1 MPFYRRQRKALKPTS
16 HRLRPVPSIYVD
28 HAATTPL
35 SPAAFKAITSQ
46 LQELGNPS
54 SLHTHGRA
62 TRKALEDAREVIAQQ
77 VSCLPSEVIF
87 TASGTEA
94 NNIAL
99 KGLWWNGK
107 AHGKKVVVVSA
118 VEHHAIL
125 DPAHWLETHDGA
137 EGIQVPVDVHG
148 VIDLDFLKD
157 LITKRADEI
166 AVVSIMHSNNETG
179 VIQPI
184 QEVVA
189 MAGKIPVHTDAVQ
202 SFKKVPL
209 SYKDLGV
216 TALTLSA
223 HKVGGPLG
231 IGALILRRAF
241 EIPALLHGGGQEREI
256 RSGTLNAPSIV
267 AFSAAATEMY
277 PSAEVQTLR
286 DNFIKAIHQAIP
298 DAYVNGEASQRLP
311 GIVNVTFPGTQSDT
325 LLLLLDNAH
334 VSASTGSACSAG
346 VHEASHVLLAMGHT
360 EATAQ
365 SSLRFSFGAASTQA
379 DVDFVMSVLPDVIST
394 GRAAHLK

>member
-1 MPFYRRQRKALKPTS
+1 M
-16 HRLRPVPSIYVD
+16 PSIYVD

-35 SPAAFKAITSQ
+35 SPAAFKAITFQ

-62 TRKALEDAREVIAQQ
+62 TRKALEDAREVIARE
-77 VSCLPSEVIF
+77 VDSLPSEVIF

-107 AHGKKVVVVSA
+107 AQGKTIVVISA
-118 VEHHAIL
+118 IEHHAIL
-125 DPAHWLETHDGA
+125 DPAHWLVTHEGA
-137 EGIQVPVDVHG
+137 EVILVPVDVHG
-148 VIDLDFLKD
+148 VINLDFLND
-157 LITKRADEI
+157 LIAKRGDEI
-166 AVVSIMHSNNETG
+166 AVISIMHSNNETG

-184 QEVVA
+184 REVVS
-189 MAGKIPVHTDAVQ
+189 MAGDIPVHTDAVQ

-209 SYKDLGV
+209 SYKELAV
-216 TALTLSA
+216 TAMTLSA

-231 IGALILRRAF
+231 IGALILRRAY

-267 AFSAAATEMY
+267 AFSAAASEQY
-277 PSAEVQTLR
+277 PTSAVQTLR
-286 DNFIKAIHQAIP
+286 DNFIAAVHNAIP
-298 DAYVNGEASQRLP
+298 DAYVNGEASPRLP

-379 DVDFVMSVLPDVIST
+379 DVDYVMSVLPGVIAT
-394 GRAAHLK
+394 GRAAHSK

>member
-1 MPFYRRQRKALKPTS
+1 M
-16 HRLRPVPSIYVD
+16 PSIYVD

-35 SPAAFKAITSQ
+35 SPAAFKAITFQ

-62 TRKALEDAREVIAQQ
+62 TRKALEDAREVIARE
-77 VSCLPSEVIF
+77 VGSLPSEVIF

-107 AHGKKVVVVSA
+107 AQGKTIVVISA
-118 VEHHAIL
+118 IEHHAIL
-125 DPAHWLETHDGA
+125 DPAHWLETHEGA
-137 EGIQVPVDVHG
+137 EVILVPVDVHG
-148 VIDLDFLKD
+148 VINLDFLND
-157 LITKRADEI
+157 LIAKRGDEI
-166 AVVSIMHSNNETG
+166 AVISIMHSNNETG

-184 QEVVA
+184 REVVS
-189 MAGKIPVHTDAVQ
+189 MAGDIPVHTDAVQ

-209 SYKDLGV
+209 SYKELAV
-216 TALTLSA
+216 TAMTLSA

-231 IGALILRRAF
+231 IGALILRRAY

-267 AFSAAATEMY
+267 AFSAAASEQY
-277 PSAEVQTLR
+277 PTSAVQTLR
-286 DNFIKAIHQAIP
+286 DNFIAAVHNAIP
-298 DAYVNGEASQRLP
+298 DAYVNGEASPRLP

-379 DVDFVMSVLPDVIST
+379 DVDYVMSVLPGVIAT
-394 GRAAHLK
+394 GRAAHSK

>member
-1 MPFYRRQRKALKPTS
+1 M
-16 HRLRPVPSIYVD
+16 PSIYVD

-62 TRKALEDAREVIAQQ
+62 TRKALEDSREAIAQEIG
-77 VSCLPSEVIF
+77 CLPSEVIF

-107 AHGKKVVVVSA
+107 AHGKSIVVISA
-118 VEHHAIL
+118 IEHHAIL
-125 DPAHWLETHDGA
+125 DPAQWLESHEDA
-137 EGIQVPVDVHG
+137 EVILVPVNVHG
-148 VIDLDFLKD
+148 VIDLEFLKE
-157 LITKRADEI
+157 LITQRGEQI
-166 AVVSIMHSNNETG
+166 AVISIMHSNNETG
-179 VIQPI
+179 VLQPI

-189 MAGKIPVHTDAVQ
+189 MAGNIPVHTDAVQ
-202 SFKKVPL
+202 SFKKVSI
-209 SYKDLGV
+209 SYKELGV

-223 HKVGGPLG
+223 HKIGGPLG
-231 IGALILRRAF
+231 IGALILRRAY

-267 AFSAAATEMY
+267 AFSAAANEKY
-277 PSAEVQTLR
+277 PSADVELLR
-286 DNFIKAIHQAIP
+286 DNFIKALLAAIP
-298 DAYVNGEASQRLP
+298 DAYINGGASQRLP

-346 VHEASHVLLAMGHT
+346 VHEASHVLLAMGHNET
-360 EATAQ
+360 TAQ
-365 SSLRFSFGAASTQA
+365 SSLRFSFGAESTQA
-379 DVDFVMSVLPDVIST
+379 DVDFVMSVLPAVIST
-394 GRAAHLK
+394 GRAANKK

>member
-1 MPFYRRQRKALKPTS
+1 M
-16 HRLRPVPSIYVD
+16 PSIYVD

-62 TRKALEDAREVIAQQ
+62 TRKALEDSREAIAREIG
-77 VSCLPSEVIF
+77 CLPSEVIF

-107 AHGKKVVVVSA
+107 AQGKSIVVISA
-118 VEHHAIL
+118 IEHHAIL
-125 DPAHWLETHDGA
+125 DPAQWLESHEDA
-137 EGIQVPVDVHG
+137 EVILVPVNLHG
-148 VIDLDFLKD
+148 VIDLEFLKD
-157 LITKRADEI
+157 LIAQCGDQI
-166 AVVSIMHSNNETG
+166 AVISIMHSNNETG
-179 VIQPI
+179 VLQPI

-189 MAGKIPVHTDAVQ
+189 MAGNIPVHTDAVQ
-202 SFKKVPL
+202 SFKKVPI
-209 SYKDLGV
+209 SYKELGV

-223 HKVGGPLG
+223 HKIGGPLG
-231 IGALILRRAF
+231 IGALILRRAY

-267 AFSAAATEMY
+267 AFSAAANEKY
-277 PSAEVQTLR
+277 PSAEVALLR
-286 DNFIKAIHQAIP
+286 DNFIKALLSAIP
-298 DAYVNGEASQRLP
+298 DAYINGGASQRLP

-346 VHEASHVLLAMGHT
+346 VHEASHVLLAMGHNET
-360 EATAQ
+360 TAQ
-365 SSLRFSFGAASTQA
+365 SSLRFSFGAESTQA
-379 DVDFVMSVLPDVIST
+379 DVDFVMSVLPAVIST
-394 GRAAHLK
+394 GRAANKK

>member
-1 MPFYRRQRKALKPTS
+1 M
-16 HRLRPVPSIYVD
+16 PSIYVD

-62 TRKALEDAREVIAQQ
+62 TRKSLEDAREAIAHE
-77 VSCLPSEVIF
+77 VGSLASEVIF

-107 AHGKKVVVVSA
+107 AQGKKVVVISA
-118 VEHHAIL
+118 IEHHAIL
-125 DPAHWLETHDGA
+125 DPAHWLETHEGA
-137 EGIQVPVDVHG
+137 EVILVPVNVHG

-157 LITKRADEI
+157 LITQRGGEI
-166 AVVSIMHSNNETG
+166 AVISIMHSNNETG
-179 VIQPI
+179 VVQPI
-184 QEVVA
+184 REVVE
-189 MAGKIPVHTDAVQ
+189 MAADIPVHTDAVQ

-231 IGALILRRAF
+231 IGALILRRAY

-267 AFSAAATEMY
+267 AFSAAATEQY
-277 PSAEVQTLR
+277 PSSNVENLR
-286 DNFIKAIHQAIP
+286 DNFISALHAAIP

-360 EATAQ
+360 EETAQ

-379 DVDFVMSVLPDVIST
+379 DVDYVMSVLPGVIAT
-394 GRAAHLK
+394 GRAAHTI

>member
-62 TRKALEDAREVIAQQ
+62 TRKALEDAREAIAQQ

-107 AHGKKVVVVSA
+107 AHGKKVIVISA

-125 DPAHWLETHDGA
+125 DPAHWLETHEGA
-137 EGIQVPVDVHG
+137 EVIQVPVDVHG

>member
-1 MPFYRRQRKALKPTS
+1 M
-16 HRLRPVPSIYVD
+16 PSIYVD

-62 TRKALEDAREVIAQQ
+62 TRKVLEDAREAIARE
-77 VSCLPSEVIF
+77 VGSLPSEVIF

-107 AHGKKVVVVSA
+107 AQGKKVVVISA
-118 VEHHAIL
+118 IEHHAIL
-125 DPAHWLETHDGA
+125 DPAQWLETHEGA
-137 EGIQVPVDVHG
+137 EVVVVPVDVHG
-148 VIDLDFLKD
+148 VIDLNFLKQ
-157 LITKRADEI
+157 LIASRSDEI
-166 AVVSIMHSNNETG
+166 AVISIMHSNNETG
-179 VIQPI
+179 VLQPI
-184 QEVVA
+184 HEVVA
-189 MAGKIPVHTDAVQ
+189 LAGNIPVHTDAVQ

-209 SYKDLGV
+209 SYKNLGV

-267 AFSAAATEMY
+267 AFSAAAKESY
-277 PSAEVQTLR
+277 PSADVQQLR
-286 DNFIKAIHQAIP
+286 DNFIQAVKTAIP
-298 DAYVNGEASQRLP
+298 DAYINGESSQRLP
-311 GIVNVTFPGTQSDT
+311 GIVNVTFPGTQSDI

-360 EATAQ
+360 ETTAQ
-365 SSLRFSFGAASTQA
+365 SSLRFSFGAASNQA
-379 DVDFVMSVLPDVIST
+379 DVDFVMSVLPDVIAT
-394 GRAAHLK
+394 GRAAHIK

>member
-1 MPFYRRQRKALKPTS
+1 M
-16 HRLRPVPSIYVD
+16 PSIYVD

-62 TRKALEDAREVIAQQ
+62 TRKALEDAREAIAQQ

-99 KGLWWNGK
+99 KGLWWNGM
-107 AHGKKVVVVSA
+107 AQGKKVVVISA

-125 DPAHWLETHDGA
+125 DPAHWLETHEGA
-137 EGIQVPVDVHG
+137 EVIQVPVDVHG
-148 VIDLDFLKD
+148 VINLDFLKD
-157 LITKRADEI
+157 LIAKRSEDI
-166 AVVSIMHSNNETG
+166 AVISIMHSNNETG

-231 IGALILRRAF
+231 IGALILRRAY

-267 AFSAAATEMY
+267 AFSAAATEKY
-277 PSAEVQTLR
+277 PSNEVQTLR
-286 DNFIKAIHQAIP
+286 DNFIKAIHQEIP

>member
-1 MPFYRRQRKALKPTS
+1 
-16 HRLRPVPSIYVD
+16 VPSIYVD

-62 TRKALEDAREVIAQQ
+62 TRKSLEDAREAIARE
-77 VSCLPSEVIF
+77 VGSLASEVIF

-107 AHGKKVVVVSA
+107 AQGKNVVVISA
-118 VEHHAIL
+118 IEHHAIL
-125 DPAHWLETHDGA
+125 DPAHWLETHEGA
-137 EGIQVPVDVHG
+137 EVILVPVNVHG
-148 VIDLDFLKD
+148 VVELEFLKD
-157 LITKRADEI
+157 LIAQRGDEI
-166 AVVSIMHSNNETG
+166 AVISIMHSNNETG
-179 VIQPI
+179 VVQPI
-184 QEVVA
+184 REVVA
-189 MAGKIPVHTDAVQ
+189 MATDIPVHTDAVQ

-231 IGALILRRAF
+231 IGALILRRAY

-267 AFSAAATEMY
+267 AFSAAATEHY
-277 PSAEVQTLR
+277 PSSNVENLR
-286 DNFIKAIHQAIP
+286 DNFISALHAAIP

-360 EATAQ
+360 EETAQ

-379 DVDFVMSVLPDVIST
+379 DVDYVMSVLPGVIAT
-394 GRAAHLK
+394 GRAAHTV

>member
-1 MPFYRRQRKALKPTS
+1 M
-16 HRLRPVPSIYVD
+16 PSIYVD

-62 TRKALEDAREVIAQQ
+62 TRKSLEDAREAIARE
-77 VSCLPSEVIF
+77 VGSLASEVIF

-107 AHGKKVVVVSA
+107 AQGKKVVVISA
-118 VEHHAIL
+118 IEHHAIL
-125 DPAHWLETHDGA
+125 DPAHWLETHEGA
-137 EGIQVPVDVHG
+137 EVILVPVNVHG
-148 VIDLDFLKD
+148 VIDLEFLKD
-157 LITKRADEI
+157 LIAGRGDEI
-166 AVVSIMHSNNETG
+166 AVISIMHSNNETG
-179 VIQPI
+179 VVQPI
-184 QEVVA
+184 REVVEIA
-189 MAGKIPVHTDAVQ
+189 ADIPVHTDAVQ

-231 IGALILRRAF
+231 IGALILRRAY

-267 AFSAAATEMY
+267 AFSAAATEHY
-277 PSAEVQTLR
+277 PSSNVENLR
-286 DNFIKAIHQAIP
+286 DNFINALHTAIP

-360 EATAQ
+360 EETAQ

-379 DVDFVMSVLPDVIST
+379 DVDYVMSVLPGVIAT
-394 GRAAHLK
+394 GRAAHTV

>member
-1 MPFYRRQRKALKPTS
+1 
-16 HRLRPVPSIYVD
+16 VPSIYVD

-62 TRKALEDAREVIAQQ
+62 TRKALEDAREAIAQQ

-107 AHGKKVVVVSA
+107 AHGKKVVVISA

-125 DPAHWLETHDGA
+125 DPAHWLETHEGA
-137 EGIQVPVDVHG
+137 EVIQVPVDVHG
-148 VIDLDFLKD
+148 VINLDFLKD
-157 LITKRADEI
+157 VITKRSEEI
-166 AVVSIMHSNNETG
+166 AVISIMHSNNETG

-231 IGALILRRAF
+231 IGALILRRAY

-267 AFSAAATEMY
+267 AFSAAASEKY
-277 PSAEVQTLR
+277 PSNEVQSLR
-286 DNFIKAIHQAIP
+286 DNFIKAIHQEIP
-298 DAYVNGEASQRLP
+298 DAYVNGESSQRLP

-394 GRAAHLK
+394 GRAANLK

>member
-1 MPFYRRQRKALKPTS
+1 M
-16 HRLRPVPSIYVD
+16 PSIYVD

-62 TRKALEDAREVIAQQ
+62 TRKALEDSREAIAREIG
-77 VSCLPSEVIF
+77 CLPSEVIF

-107 AHGKKVVVVSA
+107 AHGKSIVVISA
-118 VEHHAIL
+118 IEHHAIL
-125 DPAHWLETHDGA
+125 DPAQWLESHEDA
-137 EGIQVPVDVHG
+137 EVILVPVNVHG
-148 VIDLDFLKD
+148 VIDLEFLKD
-157 LITKRADEI
+157 LIAQRGDQI
-166 AVVSIMHSNNETG
+166 AVISIMHSNNETG
-179 VIQPI
+179 VLQPI

-189 MAGKIPVHTDAVQ
+189 MAGNIPVHTDAVQ
-202 SFKKVPL
+202 SFKKVPI
-209 SYKDLGV
+209 SYKELGV

-223 HKVGGPLG
+223 HKIGGPLG
-231 IGALILRRAF
+231 IGALILRRAY

-267 AFSAAATEMY
+267 AFSAAANEKY
-277 PSAEVQTLR
+277 PSADVELLR
-286 DNFIKAIHQAIP
+286 DNFIKALLSAIP
-298 DAYVNGEASQRLP
+298 DAYINGGASHRLP

-346 VHEASHVLLAMGHT
+346 VHEASHVLLAMGHNET
-360 EATAQ
+360 TAQ
-365 SSLRFSFGAASTQA
+365 SSLRFSFGAESTQA
-379 DVDFVMSVLPDVIST
+379 DVDFVMSVLPAVIST
-394 GRAAHLK
+394 GRAANKK

>member
-1 MPFYRRQRKALKPTS
+1 M
-16 HRLRPVPSIYVD
+16 PSIYVD

-62 TRKALEDAREVIAQQ
+62 TRKALEDAREAIAQQ

-107 AHGKKVVVVSA
+107 AQGKKVVVISA

-125 DPAHWLETHDGA
+125 DPAHWLETHEGA
-137 EGIQVPVDVHG
+137 EVIQVPVDVHG
-148 VIDLDFLKD
+148 VINLDFLKD
-157 LITKRADEI
+157 LITKRSEEI
-166 AVVSIMHSNNETG
+166 AVISIMHSNNETG
-179 VIQPI
+179 VMQPI

-189 MAGKIPVHTDAVQ
+189 IAGKIPVHTDAVQ

-231 IGALILRRAF
+231 IGALILRRAY

-267 AFSAAATEMY
+267 AFSAAATEKY
-277 PSAEVQTLR
+277 PSNEVQTLR
-286 DNFIKAIHQAIP
+286 DNFIKALHQEIP

>member
-1 MPFYRRQRKALKPTS
+1 
-16 HRLRPVPSIYVD
+16 VPSIYVD

-35 SPAAFKAITSQ
+35 SPAAFKAITFQ

-62 TRKALEDAREVIAQQ
+62 TRKALEDAREVIARE
-77 VSCLPSEVIF
+77 VGSLPSEVIF

-107 AHGKKVVVVSA
+107 AQGKTIVVISA
-118 VEHHAIL
+118 IEHHAIL
-125 DPAHWLETHDGA
+125 DPAHWLETHEGA
-137 EGIQVPVDVHG
+137 EVILIPVDVHG
-148 VIDLDFLKD
+148 VINLDFLND
-157 LITKRADEI
+157 LIAKRGDEI
-166 AVVSIMHSNNETG
+166 AVISIMHSNNETG

-184 QEVVA
+184 REVVS
-189 MAGKIPVHTDAVQ
+189 MAGDIPVHTDAVQ

-209 SYKDLGV
+209 SYKELAV
-216 TALTLSA
+216 TAMTLSA

-231 IGALILRRAF
+231 IGALILRRAY

-267 AFSAAATEMY
+267 AFSAAASEQY
-277 PSAEVQTLR
+277 PTSAVQTLR
-286 DNFIKAIHQAIP
+286 ENFIAAVHNAIP
-298 DAYVNGEASQRLP
+298 DAYVNGEASPRLP

-379 DVDFVMSVLPDVIST
+379 DVDYVMSVLPGVIAT
-394 GRAAHLK
+394 GRAAHSK

>member
-1 MPFYRRQRKALKPTS
+1 M
-16 HRLRPVPSIYVD
+16 PSIYVD

-62 TRKALEDAREVIAQQ
+62 TRKSLEDAREAIARE
-77 VSCLPSEVIF
+77 VGSLASEVIF

-107 AHGKKVVVVSA
+107 AHGKKVVVISA
-118 VEHHAIL
+118 IEHHAIL
-125 DPAHWLETHDGA
+125 DPAHWLETHEGA
-137 EGIQVPVDVHG
+137 EVILVPVNVHG

-157 LITKRADEI
+157 LITQRGGEI
-166 AVVSIMHSNNETG
+166 AVISIMHSNNETG
-179 VIQPI
+179 VVQPI
-184 QEVVA
+184 REVVE
-189 MAGKIPVHTDAVQ
+189 MAADIPVHTDAVQ

-231 IGALILRRAF
+231 IGALILRRAY

-267 AFSAAATEMY
+267 AFSAAATEQY
-277 PSAEVQTLR
+277 PSSNVENLR
-286 DNFIKAIHQAIP
+286 DNFISALHAAIP

-360 EATAQ
+360 EETAQ

-379 DVDFVMSVLPDVIST
+379 DVDYVMSVLPGVIAT
-394 GRAAHLK
+394 GRAAHTV

>member
-1 MPFYRRQRKALKPTS
+1 LPFYLRQRKALKPTS

-62 TRKALEDAREVIAQQ
+62 TRKSLEDAREAIARE
-77 VSCLPSEVIF
+77 VGSLASEVIF

-107 AHGKKVVVVSA
+107 AQGKSVVVISA
-118 VEHHAIL
+118 IEHHAIL

-137 EGIQVPVDVHG
+137 EVILVPVNVHG
-148 VIDLDFLKD
+148 VIDLEFLKN
-157 LITKRADEI
+157 LIAQRGHEI
-166 AVVSIMHSNNETG
+166 AVISIMHSNNETG
-179 VIQPI
+179 VVQPI
-184 QEVVA
+184 LEVVA
-189 MAGKIPVHTDAVQ
+189 MAGVIPVHTDAVQ

-231 IGALILRRAF
+231 IGALILRRAY

-267 AFSAAATEMY
+267 AFSAAATEHY
-277 PSAEVQTLR
+277 PSSNVQALR
-286 DNFIKAIHQAIP
+286 DNFVSALHAVIP

-311 GIVNVTFPGTQSDT
+311 GIVNVTFPGTQSDI

-379 DVDFVMSVLPDVIST
+379 DVDYVMSVLPGVIAT
-394 GRAAHLK
+394 GRAAHTV